1 MDIYRKIAILI
12 IIICASYIIF
22 RLIQKRGQITFQL
35 PLPPPSPPPSAV
47 EGFSLPSLLPSE
59 TSELAKMTLHTP
71 PDIHTMDITKSN
83 LPICQYVIKSSYNTP
98 CTGSYMNL
106 DAINYILSRGC
117 RFLDLEIYMI
127 DSKVCVASSNN
138 PKKDIISSNNN
149 LLLDDVFNQIS
160 LNAFQSSTAS
170 SSLSSPNPK
179 DPLFLQLRIQS
190 PDPKIFKLIAMSI
203 HKNLKKHLYCDEN
216 GNPIHIKPTTTKI
229 SDLMGKLVLIV
240 DKKIAPDWTSF
251 PECNSSDD
259 PCYNLSN
266 YVNMIAGSSSLKTS
280 SFIDILEQCTHPY
293 TINDDG
299 ITADITT
306 MQITVPPTVSTN
318 SQNIKVLPLISKYGN
333 QITCFQFWKTGEIL
347 ANYEMLFSENK
358 SAFVSFAQIDKMIN
372 QLDMPE

>member
-1 MDIYRKIAILI
+1 MDIYRKIAIVI

-22 RLIQKRGQITFQL
+22 RLIQKRGQITIQSLL
-35 PLPPPSPPPSAV
+35 PAPSPSAV
-47 EGFSLPSLLPSE
+47 EGFSLPSLLLTE
-59 TSELAKMTLHTP
+59 TSELKKMTLQTP
-71 PDIHTMDITKSN
+71 PEIHTMDISKSN
-83 LPICQYVIKSSYNTP
+83 LPICQYIIKSSYNTP

-160 LNAFQSSTAS
+160 LNAFQSSVANA
-170 SSLSSPNPK
+170 SLSSPNPK

-216 GNPIHIKPTTTKI
+216 GSPIKIKPTTTKI
-229 SDLMGKLVLIV
+229 GDLMGKLVLIV
-240 DKKIAPDWTSF
+240 DKKIAPDWASF

-280 SFIDILEQCTHPY
+280 SFIDIMEQSTHPY

-299 ITADITT
+299 KTADVKT
-306 MQITVPPTVSTN
+306 MQITLPSALSTN
-318 SQNIKVLPLISKYGN
+318 SNIKVLPLILKYGN

-358 SAFVSFAQIDKMIN
+358 SAFVSFAQIDKMVN